1 MAFCANPLQLERM
14 IQEQERNIR
23 MVKDLTKLSVFL
35 EEVKNRSQPTEIQS
49 LWHMSVAEIVET
61 LHNAVLELTPVA
73 VKSGWLQ
80 ESAIV
85 FAIHELQCDVDN
97 MLVQLMFVATHPKEE
112 FDKSGYA
119 TMCFTK
125 DQFTGFV
132 SLCAEKLCALQIILS
147 VEKRSPH
154 LWPPQSHRGG
164 YNPPQWGISWRCTL
178 NVVPTTGTQFTVI
191 AESSSTIEEVMV
203 TIQKEHNIPPGH
215 CLVFAGKLLMMD
227 KTLAYYKGIQ
237 KETTVHMVNR
247 NLLWSR
253 KTEPAPADD
262 FYGVQVGGQGESEG
276 EGEESKHT
284 KRFLGKRN
292 RNCEIKI
299 GPVESADGRAAV
311 ISRNKTQFTIY
322 TVDGFVCKH
331 QCCCTPELTQVEMAS
346 QEEAAKKKELI
357 QADEERAKAYEAFA
371 ARGDWTNPLPRSMR
385 PGKQPPPVALRRSKR
400 QRGVGSDEHD
410 VIDLDPPGAA
420 QVQQPLV
427 QQPDKEEEKQPEKGQ
442 PLATSGSAEWLFED
456 SRLQFMKNKREI
468 DAAFQKRLQRG
479 RNRRSR

>member
-178 NVVPTTGTQFTVI
+178 NVVPTTGTKFTVI

-203 TIQKEHNIPPGH
+203 TIQKENNIPPGH
-215 CLVFAGKLLMMD
+215 RLLFAGRLLMMD
-227 KTLAYYKGIQ
+227 KTLADYEGIQ
-237 KETTVHMVNR
+237 EETTVRMVNCLQPADCLNNGGLR
-247 NLLWSR
+247 R
-253 KTEPAPADD
+253 TEPAPADD
-262 FYGVQVGGQGESEG
+262 LKLYDVQEG
-276 EGEESKHT
+276 GEEEDSKHQT
-284 KRFLGKRN
+284 LGEELKS
-292 RNCEIKI
+292 EEEEEQK
-299 GPVESADGRAAV
+299 
-311 ISRNKTQFTIY
+311 
-322 TVDGFVCKH
+322 VD
-331 QCCCTPELTQVEMAS
+331 
-346 QEEAAKKKELI
+346 
-357 QADEERAKAYEAFA
+357 
-371 ARGDWTNPLPRSMR
+371 
-385 PGKQPPPVALRRSKR
+385 
-400 QRGVGSDEHD
+400 
-410 VIDLDPPGAA
+410 
-420 QVQQPLV
+420 LV
-427 QQPDKEEEKQPEKGQ
+427 NEEEEKEFQMQMTTKPKRHR
-442 PLATSGSAEWLFED
+442 ED
-456 SRLQFMKNKREI
+456 ETQ
-468 DAAFQKRLQRG
+468 QQRHTPG
-479 RNRRSR
+479 NAKMLCIMFG